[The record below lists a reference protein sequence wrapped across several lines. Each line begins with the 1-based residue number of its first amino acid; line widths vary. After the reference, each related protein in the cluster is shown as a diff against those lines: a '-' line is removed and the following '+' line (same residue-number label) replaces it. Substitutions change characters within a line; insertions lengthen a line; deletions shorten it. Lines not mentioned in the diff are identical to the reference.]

1 VAAIERFEGAVL
13 KPLFTSK
20 GRGMQRLRPAPG
32 LVDTLERQRTR
43 WPGPFYLQRFVEHP
57 GRDLGI
63 AVLDGQYLGA
73 YWRLA
78 ASDQWMTTTG
88 AGGRYAPADPPIEA
102 IDLAVRAAKHFGLIF
117 TGVDLIE
124 SPDGG
129 FVVLE
134 VSAFGGFRGL
144 LDACGIDA
152 AGALAQVL
160 LRRFE
165 HAGARGAA

>member
-1 VAAIERFEGAVL
+1 
-13 KPLFTSK
+13 
-20 GRGMQRLRPAPG
+20 
-32 LVDTLERQRTR
+32 
-43 WPGPFYLQRFVEHP
+43 
-57 GRDLGI
+57 
-63 AVLDGQYLGA
+63 
-73 YWRLA
+73 
-78 ASDQWMTTTG
+78 
-88 AGGRYAPADPPIEA
+88 
-102 IDLAVRAAKHFGLIF
+102 VRAAKHFGLIF